1 MKRFPGY
8 QAENLFRE
16 SRVGIASSG
25 FQAMC
30 RVTVAAAPTGAQKL
44 KTLLKLTL
52 GAILATTTLASADT
66 LDKIASAGKIVVGVK
81 TDYRPWGYLDAS
93 GNIVGLEID
102 LAKDIAS
109 RLGVEAELVPV
120 VASNR
125 MEFLQQGRIDLIIAT
140 MGDNPQRRQ
149 VVGMVEPNYYAG
161 GANVMA
167 PKANGLKE
175 WADLAG
181 KDVCA
186 IQGSYYLR
194 EVTQKYKANIVAFAG
209 VPEASAALTN
219 GNCVALIYDNTWI
232 ESQLATETTWADYEM
247 PFVTE
252 QPQAW
257 SIAVPLAEL
266 DGPYG
271 HKISE
276 IITDW
281 HKTGFLIKANADNG
295 IAASP
300 FLEEQHEKFK

>member
-1 MKRFPGY
+1 MK
-8 QAENLFRE
+8 A
-16 SRVGIASSG
+16 I
-25 FQAMC
+25 
-30 RVTVAAAPTGAQKL
+30 
-44 KTLLKLTL
+44 LKLTL
-52 GAILATTTLASADT
+52 GVLLASTGLASADT
-66 LDKIASAGKIVVGVK
+66 LEKIAAAGKIVVGVK
-81 TDYRPWGYLDAS
+81 NDYRPWGYLDAS

-109 RLGVEAELVPV
+109 RLGVEVELVPV

-140 MGDNPQRRQ
+140 LGDNPQRRE

-161 GANVMA
+161 GANVLA

-175 WADLAG
+175 WTDLEG
-181 KDVCA
+181 KDLCA
-186 IQGSYYLR
+186 IQGSYYIR
-194 EVTQKYKANIVAFAG
+194 ETTQKYNANILAFAG
-209 VPEASAALTN
+209 VPEATAALTN
-219 GNCVALIYDNTWI
+219 GSCVGLLYDNTWI
-232 ESQLATETTWADYEM
+232 ESQLASEGSWADYEM

-252 QPQAW
+252 QLQPWA
-257 SIAVPLAEL
+257 IAVPLAEL

-271 HKISE
+271 LKISE

-281 HKTGFLIKANADNG
+281 HKTGYLIEANAANG